1 MHDSFTFVSFRRV
14 HNFFVVKGEKAHN
27 RLYKPENSLSFEE
40 NPFNLR
46 AKEQETSERKQHRRL
61 RASQTNI
68 MFYMTVQQKLL

>member
-46 AKEQETSERKQHRRL
+46 AKE
-61 RASQTNI
+61 
-68 MFYMTVQQKLL
+68 